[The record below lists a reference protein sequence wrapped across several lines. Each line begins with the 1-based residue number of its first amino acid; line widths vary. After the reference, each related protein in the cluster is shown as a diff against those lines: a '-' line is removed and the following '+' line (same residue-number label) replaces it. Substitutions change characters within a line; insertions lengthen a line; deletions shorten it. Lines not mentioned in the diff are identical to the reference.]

1 VQEDIMIKHV
11 LVAVDGSPYS
21 MSALRYG
28 LDIAEKG
35 GASLEALFVVDRR
48 KTQMPYMYTGGAYD
62 ISYERIYIPPDPQLK
77 EFYERIGNDLR
88 VFGEKIIEQC
98 KQEAEARSVSFSSCT
113 EEGFPAEI
121 IAEKAR
127 CADLLVV
134 GQRGENAEYKRDMVG
149 STTEDLVRRSVRPVM
164 VCPLETWSIDRIL
177 FPYDGSRSAE
187 NALRFYIH
195 AFKDFARELVMLSA
209 EASDAEIA
217 SIEEEKRFLQE
228 HGIEPR
234 IVRTEGPP
242 VEKVLSVA
250 KSEKS
255 DMIMIG
261 SHGRNKIVDYILGS
275 TTAHV
280 LRKSE
285 VPVLIVY

>member
-1 VQEDIMIKHV
+1 MIKHV

-98 KQEAEARSVSFSSCT
+98 KQE
-113 EEGFPAEI
+113 
-121 IAEKAR
+121 
-127 CADLLVV
+127 V